1 MQLKPVENLYLAMD
15 EDGSDVETYTAWTDS
30 DGNIDN
36 TEAYSNGTTLV
47 KIIAAPAEGVTRNV
61 EFIDLL

>member
-36 TEAYSNGTTLV
+36 TEAYSNGTTKHKQAHRFLRKWLA
-47 KIIAAPAEGVTRNV
+47 KI
-61 EFIDLL
+61 FW

>member
-47 KIIAAPAEGVTRNV
+47 KIIAAPAGNLTERNGIVT
-61 EFIDLL
+61 